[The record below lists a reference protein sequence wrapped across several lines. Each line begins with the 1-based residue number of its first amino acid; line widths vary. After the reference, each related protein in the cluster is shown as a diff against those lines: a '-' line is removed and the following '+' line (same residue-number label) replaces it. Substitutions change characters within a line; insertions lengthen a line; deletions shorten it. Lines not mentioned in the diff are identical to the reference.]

1 MNTTWKRIGGV
12 VAIILSIVVLLAG
25 IGGVVGLWVLNSS
38 AHDLTSAIFSPIQSG
53 LDTANTGLSNV
64 NTHVTNGRDR
74 ISNAQQ
80 FVGQLGQNTTS
91 NGTVLGAISDTVATR
106 LEPQLEQA
114 QESISNTLD
123 FVTGVNQSIVAV
135 NRLPGVDLPTLSD
148 ARQALQ
154 PRASTLGDKVQGL
167 RTDLQ
172 SMVQGRLQI
181 TADRVNSLLMDLDS
195 TLQNIQTSVTTFN
208 GKVQQVQTKVND
220 LESNITTWITVGWLV
235 GTILCLWVVVSQVIM
250 IRYGWSLIRSKSTDL
265 SVPSAPEAGGDTP
278 SPATS

>member
-208 GKVQQVQTKVND
+208 GKVQQVQTKITD

>member
-1 MNTTWKRIGGV
+1 MNTTWKRIGGI
-12 VAIILSIVVLLAG
+12 VAIILSVVVLLAG

-208 GKVQQVQTKVND
+208 GKVQQVQNKVND

-265 SVPSAPEAGGDTP
+265 SVPSAPEAGGDLP
-278 SPATS
+278 SAATT